1 MMMGG
6 NQMDNEDSAKMAYE
20 TAGVP
25 TVYCNLA
32 NVTIS
37 FSDLRLYLA
46 EVGPKTIAVTSDLV
60 GTKAADTKSEAVIS
74 PKLSV
79 VFTPEFAKSVGDA
92 LLKSVAKYEEIFGPL
107 RASKT
112 PQQVI
117 AAMQQSNKQ

>member
-1 MMMGG
+1 
-6 NQMDNEDSAKMAYE
+6 
-20 TAGVP
+20 VP

-46 EVGPKTIAVTSDLV
+46 EVGPKTIAVNPDLS
-60 GTKAADTKSEAVIS
+60 GTKAAETKSEAVIS

-107 RASKT
+107 RSIKT
-112 PQQVI
+112 AEQVT
-117 AAMQQSNKQ
+117 AAMQKLDKQ